1 MTLRWD
7 IRQSS
12 QELLIVFVSL
22 LAVNAFF
29 YAFFVRPRVDEHR
42 NLTTAN
48 TPRIAELERREAA
61 VELREAYLQEL
72 QQAED
77 DLTRLRKDVLQTRDQ
92 RMIEA
97 QEEFADLATQFNIA
111 SDAIHYENT
120 ILEDEGIERFAMTG
134 PLEGGYANLRRFI
147 HAVEE
152 SKKFLVIER
161 VALAEGVEGGV
172 LLSLNITLAT
182 YFDLPALQRQ
192 IKPGA
197 KGTRKA

>member
-12 QELLIVFVSL
+12 QELVIVFVGL

-29 YAFFVRPRVDEHR
+29 YAFFVRPRVEEHQS
-42 NLTTAN
+42 LTTAN
-48 TPRIAELERREAA
+48 TPRLAEIERRETA
-61 VELREAYLQEL
+61 VAQREAYLQDL
-72 QQAED
+72 QQAEE
-77 DLTRLRKDVLQTRDQ
+77 DLGHLRKDVLQTRDQ

-97 QEEFADLATQFNIA
+97 QEEFADLAAQFNIA
-111 SDAIHYENT
+111 SDQIHYENS
-120 ILEDEGIERFAMTG
+120 ILEDEGLERFAMTG

-147 HAVEE
+147 HAVED

-161 VALAEGVEGGV
+161 VALAEGIEGGV

-182 YFDLPALQRQ
+182 YFDLPGLQRQ
-192 IKPGA
+192 ARPGA